1 MCTIELM
8 THFRH
13 HRNLSLICRVS
24 RFLFKFATINDNTLL
39 VNQISFVN
47 LFLIFNKNLS
57 VLFYHFAFYP
67 KQYSTITQY
76 IKAAKSFFNA
86 PREKLSPRPLAAEAR
101 QSQGCL
107 RDFAAKVTDDLGEPT
122 RSCCPGWGPEKSR
135 SFDFFS
141 LRSKNEKGL
150 AFLSR
155 SKTHKGPNASFY

>member
-1 MCTIELM
+1 
-8 THFRH
+8 
-13 HRNLSLICRVS
+13 VS

-39 VNQISFVN
+39 ENQISFVN
-47 LFLIFNKNLS
+47 LFLIFNKNLF

-107 RDFAAKVTDDLGEPT
+107 RDFAAKVTDDLGNLHDRVVLDGVLRNLDPLI
-122 RSCCPGWGPEKSR
+122 SSPCGPRMRRGS
-135 SFDFFS
+135 
-141 LRSKNEKGL
+141 
-150 AFLSR
+150 FLSR